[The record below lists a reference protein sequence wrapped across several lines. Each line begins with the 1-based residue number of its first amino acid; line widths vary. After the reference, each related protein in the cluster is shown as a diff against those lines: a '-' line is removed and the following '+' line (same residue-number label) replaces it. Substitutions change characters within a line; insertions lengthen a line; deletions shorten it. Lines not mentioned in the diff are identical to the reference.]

1 MGLRGRVPPP
11 RSGLRRLYPAHPAIS
26 KTSED
31 ARWTQP
37 GTPVDCGPT
46 NGFEVTRIVQAE
58 MLFCGRQGNQ
68 SRLLRRTQ
76 DGFAW
81 HGPLCGENED
91 SVKTPC
97 S

>member
-46 NGFEVTRIVQAE
+46 NG
-58 MLFCGRQGNQ
+58 
-68 SRLLRRTQ
+68 LLKSDFDPSLLLKRSLVLLNVRNI
-76 DGFAW
+76 
-81 HGPLCGENED
+81 P
-91 SVKTPC
+91 S
-97 S
+97 